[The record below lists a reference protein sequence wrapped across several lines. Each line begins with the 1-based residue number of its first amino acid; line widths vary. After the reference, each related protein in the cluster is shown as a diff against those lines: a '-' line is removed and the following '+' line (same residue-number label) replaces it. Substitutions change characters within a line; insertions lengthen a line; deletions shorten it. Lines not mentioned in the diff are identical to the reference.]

1 MKSMKQKRVGV
12 AMGMVLAGAL
22 APLVAGAEDKQ
33 EAQPSVAKVYL
44 TMPSP
49 NVDVTFRPF
58 YDYSPAVNAN
68 PGGRKALESEV
79 AAAVSAPA
87 DELTAELRQ
96 ALLESLGNQ
105 ASLTDLPVNV
115 PATDKHFGKT
125 LAGLPF
131 MQRRNAPLTVAISTI
146 SLSSDYAGT
155 LVNPNQ
161 VSNSQMGFGQLFKN
175 LGNSVANLDGKAPL
189 TFDGVARLA
198 YQVQYK
204 VYSTATGELLREGK
218 VGPLTAE
225 SQPWQGSWTFPPR
238 ESFFDVNCDARGVC
252 TNTYSQEKAAKL
264 VTDPRPVILPE
275 TIAKIKPQVK
285 EAVARSFSDWP
296 DLIAAGQEL
305 AAAKR

>member
-1 MKSMKQKRVGV
+1 MKEKCAGV
-12 AMGMVLAGAL
+12 VMGMVLAGML
-22 APLVAGAEDKQ
+22 APLAAGAQDQ
-33 EAQPSVAKVYL
+33 PEAQPSASKVYL
-44 TMPSP
+44 TMPTAS
-49 NVDVTFRPF
+49 VDVGFRSF

-68 PGGRKALESEV
+68 PGGRQALESEV
-79 AAAVSAPA
+79 AAAVRAPA

-96 ALLESLGNQ
+96 AILESLGNQ
-105 ASLTDLPVNV
+105 ATLVDLPVNV
-115 PATDKHFGKT
+115 PATDKNFGKT

-146 SLSSDYAGT
+146 SLSSDYSGT

-161 VSNSQMGFGQLFKN
+161 VSNSQMGFGQIFKN
-175 LGNSVANLDGKAPL
+175 LGNSVANISGTNPL
-189 TFDGVARLA
+189 TFDGVARLS

-218 VGPLTAE
+218 VGPLATE

-238 ESFFDVNCDARGVC
+238 EPFFDVNCDANGVC
-252 TNTYSQEKAAKL
+252 TNTYSQEKVAKF

-285 EAVARSFSDWP
+285 EAVAKSFSDWP

-305 AAAKR
+305 ATAKR